1 MLLWELAFERIP
13 YQGWDAQKIKDHVL
27 NNNRENID
35 SIKNEKVYEDYFEI
49 VKNGK
54 LYKIFLQ

>member
-27 NNNRENID
+27 KNNRENID

-54 LYKIFLQ
+54 LYIIFLQ